1 MKNKN
6 KTLLSEQ
13 LQNPI
18 KKSGGI
24 KQFYGPKPVLAL
36 GDMEEI
42 KNNAHHTIVQ
52 IHIKQWMSII
62 MNKIDFNVLQS
73 KIHL

>member
-1 MKNKN
+1 MTTEFPGLVQPLQLKKIVAGLNSFMDP
-6 KTLLSEQ
+6 KTA
-13 LQNPI
+13 
-18 KKSGGI
+18 
-24 KQFYGPKPVLAL
+24 LAL
-36 GDMEEI
+36 VDMQEI
-42 KNNAHHTIVQ
+42 KYNAHHTIVQ

>member
-1 MKNKN
+1 MTTEFPGLVQPLQLKKN
-6 KTLLSEQ
+6 SV
-13 LQNPI
+13 
-18 KKSGGI
+18 GI
-24 KQFYGPKPVLAL
+24 KQFYGLKPALAL
-36 GDMEEI
+36 GDMQEI
-42 KNNAHHTIVQ
+42 KYNAHHTIVQ